1 MITYQIIMS
10 YACHYPGARMSVSD
24 GTLTI
29 VAKNQAV
36 MEKVLEKVNLTFNRS
51 ITFRIWIE
59 NVGLFLVSSVCVFLS
74 RF

>member
-1 MITYQIIMS
+1 MVVLTYDHLSNIMS

-36 MEKVLEKVNLTFNRS
+36 MEKVLEKVNLTFN
-51 ITFRIWIE
+51 
-59 NVGLFLVSSVCVFLS
+59 
-74 RF
+74 